1 MDKEEI
7 KNIVIIGAGY
17 IGIEMIEAAKNKEK
31 CKINSTRRTHTNRF
45 L

>member
-17 IGIEMIEAAKNKEK
+17 IGIEMIEAAKNKRK
-31 CKINSTRRTHTNRF
+31 M
-45 L
+45 